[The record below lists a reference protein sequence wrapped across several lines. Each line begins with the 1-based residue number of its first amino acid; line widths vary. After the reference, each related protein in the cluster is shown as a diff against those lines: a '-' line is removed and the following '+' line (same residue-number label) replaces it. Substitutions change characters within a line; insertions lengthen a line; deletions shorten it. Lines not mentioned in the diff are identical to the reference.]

1 VKRNASAA
9 IAGALVTIA
18 IPYGWIIAASA
29 IYCAGA
35 GRSDLFVWPF
45 TQWLDVLPD
54 WRANWWVS
62 LWVFIGAVVPTIGI
76 GLAAAA
82 TTLILK
88 RTRQR
93 AQVYGKTDW
102 ASRRQMDKA
111 NISTSRTPF

>member
-1 VKRNASAA
+1 
-9 IAGALVTIA
+9 
-18 IPYGWIIAASA
+18 
-29 IYCAGA
+29 
-35 GRSDLFVWPF
+35 
-45 TQWLDVLPD
+45 
-54 WRANWWVS
+54 
-62 LWVFIGAVVPTIGI
+62 VPAIGI